1 MKIDYFYSAQIE
13 RVIKHIIRIFSNFQV
28 SNGYDDAGEQLLKR
42 VPCRYGDISRQAG
55 TVIAKNSENLIAS
68 APIMVVNI
76 TKLKLSRENV
86 RGPISE
92 TVLSGFNKK
101 DASGNYTN
109 KLDGYYEIER
119 LNPVPW
125 DLEFT
130 IDIWST
136 TQQQKMELFE
146 QIAVL
151 FAPTVA
157 LQLSTN
163 PLDWTSANV
172 IEMTDY
178 ELSSRNY
185 PQGTD
190 YTLDISK
197 FSFKTMIWLS
207 LPNKVNRAQ
216 LIEQIVVNTST
227 PSIDDMVLPGLSNW
241 DYLPYN
247 VFTPGNHSIY
257 VSSTQ
262 NKNQL
267 QLSLRTKNGDSTV
280 NGLALSWEILLEYYS
295 YDISGCHIRLLELIE
310 NSSTEIVGDLVL
322 TQDPNIALL
331 NIRTFTLPN
340 TTIDGVDYVFS
351 TSLYDIISLATS
363 DLRLLYIGETF
374 NYENSLI
381 DYGSIIN
388 YNSTTKAVTTE
399 LPVDGS
405 IVESKNSGLRYKYS
419 SNAWN
424 SVINSTYSPGLW
436 RIGFNRD

>member
-197 FSFKTMIWLS
+197 FSFKTMIWLA

-267 QLSLRTKNGDSTV
+267 QLSLRTKNGDSTD

-363 DLRLLYIGETF
+363 DLRLL
-374 NYENSLI
+374 
-381 DYGSIIN
+381 
-388 YNSTTKAVTTE
+388 
-399 LPVDGS
+399 
-405 IVESKNSGLRYKYS
+405 
-419 SNAWN
+419 
-424 SVINSTYSPGLW
+424 
-436 RIGFNRD
+436 

>member
-1 MKIDYFYSAQIE
+1 
-13 RVIKHIIRIFSNFQV
+13 
-28 SNGYDDAGEQLLKR
+28 
-42 VPCRYGDISRQAG
+42 
-55 TVIAKNSENLIAS
+55 
-68 APIMVVNI
+68 
-76 TKLKLSRENV
+76 
-86 RGPISE
+86 
-92 TVLSGFNKK
+92 
-101 DASGNYTN
+101 
-109 KLDGYYEIER
+109 
-119 LNPVPW
+119 
-125 DLEFT
+125 
-130 IDIWST
+130 
-136 TQQQKMELFE
+136 MELFE

-351 TSLYDIISLATS
+351 TSLYDILSLATT
-363 DLRLLYIGETF
+363 DLRLLYIGESF
-374 NYENSLI
+374 NYENSLVN
-381 DYGSIIN
+381 YGSIIN
-388 YNSTTKAVTTE
+388 YNSTTKSVTTE